1 MRFDLITVGERQP
14 AWVEAGFDEYA
25 RRLSGGWRLT
35 LVPVAA
41 ARRNKGRSEAQLR
54 TEEGKR
60 LLAAIPRDARV
71 VALDAAGKAC
81 SNQQLADKFRQWMID
96 SRPVA
101 MLVGGA
107 DGLAPA
113 CIERADFL
121 WSLSPLIFPHGLVRV
136 MVAEQ
141 IYRGWSII
149 NGHPYHRG

>member
-14 AWVEAGFDEYA
+14 KWVDSGFDEYA
-25 RRLSGGWRLT
+25 RRLTGGWRLK
-35 LVPVAA
+35 LVTVAA
-41 ARRNKGRSEAQLR
+41 ARRNKGRSEAKLR
-54 TEEGKR
+54 AEEGKR

-71 VALDAAGKAC
+71 IALDADGQSC
-81 SNQQLADKFRQWMID
+81 SNEALADKFRPWMID

-101 MLVGGA
+101 LFIGGA

-113 CIERADFL
+113 CMERADFR
-121 WSLSPLIFPHGLVRV
+121 WSLSPLIFPHGLVRI

-141 IYRGWSII
+141 IYRSWSII